1 MRPLTED
8 DPARVGDYTLVGR
21 LGSGAMGT
29 VYLGRSR
36 GGRRVAV
43 KLVSA
48 GLAEEAT
55 FRDRFRHEIANMRK
69 VGSFWT
75 AGVVDADP
83 DAARPWVAT
92 EYIEGPT
99 LAEHVQSRGP
109 LPENEVRELAA
120 ALAEA
125 LVSVHEAG
133 VIHRDLK
140 PGNILISNDGP
151 RVIDFGI
158 SRVLD
163 QTTLTATGV
172 AIGTPG
178 YMSPEQIEASD
189 IGPASDIFS
198 LAGVLVYAATGKGPF
213 GTGSISSILYAVA
226 HGQPHLD
233 DVPPALRVV
242 LDPCF
247 SKDPTG
253 RPTAAQLLDTLTPDH
268 TPTTAITTA
277 TAATTTLPSAE
288 PTSPVLKS
296 PRTTATPPPAVAAK
310 PAPRT
315 SAVRPKSPG
324 RRPAST
330 VDGGVR
336 NTGPLPNGFALGAAL
351 AGAAGYGVALL
362 LNKTIDAPVPL
373 EDLALTELVPLVI
386 TALTVLLRPFR
397 TERTRLW
404 GAMTLGFLLPA
415 LITVRWVPY
424 DNLLDPF
431 DTVTVFA
438 GHALAPLALLAVAD
452 IAIGRRTTG
461 ELLGGTPQF
470 AVPLASWVTYFLL
483 QPVLDVYAMSSASLV
498 IFWPVSAVLMF
509 VLLGSM
515 SGRDLLDR
523 FGFVIGLALPALPV
537 ALFLLLGAPANE
549 PLVYAQ
555 AVPIAAFTVPFVLVR
570 RLATRAATRRRTG
583 MDTREFLR

>member
-48 GLAEEAT
+48 GLAEETT

-99 LAEHVQSRGP
+99 LAEHVQNRGA
-109 LPENEVRELAA
+109 LPENEVRELGA

-125 LVSVHEAG
+125 LVSIHQAG
-133 VIHRDLK
+133 VVHRDLK
-140 PGNILISNDGP
+140 PGNILISSDGP

-198 LAGVLVYAATGKGPF
+198 LAGVLVYAATGNGPF
-213 GTGSISSILYAVA
+213 GAGSISSILYAIA
-226 HGQPHLD
+226 HGQPRLD
-233 DVPPALRVV
+233 DLAPTLRAV
-242 LDPCF
+242 LEPCF
-247 SKDPTG
+247 AKSPAE
-253 RPTAAQLLDTLTPDH
+253 RPDAKQLLESLTPDH
-268 TPTTAITTA
+268 DPATATPVTRTAITA
-277 TAATTTLPSAE
+277 LPSAE
-288 PTSPVLKS
+288 PTSPV
-296 PRTTATPPPAVAAK
+296 R
-310 PAPRT
+310 APRT
-315 SAVRPKSPG
+315 AVTPTEPPPRPSAALSRPHGRPAVPAVRG
-324 RRPAST
+324 EAE
-330 VDGGVR
+330 

-362 LNKTIDAPVPL
+362 LNRAIEAPVPPNI
-373 EDLALTELVPLVI
+373 LALTELVPLVI

-404 GAMTLGFLLPA
+404 GAMALGFLLPA

-438 GHALAPLALLAVAD
+438 GHALGPLALLAVAD

-461 ELLGGTPQF
+461 EPLGGAPQF
-470 AVPLASWVTYFLL
+470 AVPLAVWVTVFLL
-483 QPVLDVYAMSSASLV
+483 QPVLDVYVINAQSLV
-498 IFWPVSAVLMF
+498 IVCPLSAVVMF
-509 VLLGSM
+509 VLLGSV

-523 FGFVIGLALPALPV
+523 FGFVIGLAFPVLPV
-537 ALFLLLGAPANE
+537 VLYLLLGVPANE

-570 RLATRAATRRRTG
+570 RLATRAAARRRSR